1 MNMQAKHVI
10 KYRRK
15 RTGRT
20 NYKKRLALLKS
31 GKPRLVVRV
40 SNKHV
45 QLQLVSYEADGD
57 KVLVT
62 INSKVL
68 LKHGWTHS
76 TKSLTAA
83 YCTGHVLGKTALEK
97 GVKEA
102 IVDLGLQQHRSG
114 TRIYAAIKGAV
125 DAGLSIPVS
134 DSVFP
139 PPERLRG
146 EHLTSVKADEVSAL
160 MKKFG
165 ITLPAGE
172 KAAATEKKAPKA
184 QQEA

>member
-1 MNMQAKHVI
+1 MGQAKHVI
-10 KYRRK
+10 KFRRK

-45 QLQLVSYEADGD
+45 QLQLVNYDADGD

-62 INSKVL
+62 INSKIL
-68 LKHGWTHS
+68 LKQGWKHS

-83 YCTGHVLGKTALEK
+83 YCTGHIFGQAAKDK
-97 GVKEA
+97 KISEA

-125 DAGLSIPVS
+125 DAGLNIPVS

-146 EHLTSVKADEVSAL
+146 EHLTSVKADEVTAL
-160 MKKFG
+160 MKKLN
-165 ITLPAGE
+165 ITPPAGE
-172 KAAATEKKAPKA
+172 KLATEKKAPKA